1 MILVFLDM
9 LRNFGLSTKQTVM
22 TILYVITLA
31 CGMMFGAVDYNGDSV
46 VDDEILLFDPNLDEN
61 DW

>member
-1 MILVFLDM
+1 M